1 VFSILVYRQ
10 VSLKVF
16 GNNAWLRQGA
26 KELGQAIVP
35 AFPDSLRPVEEI
47 GLPGNPTSQQVS
59 LSMGLYGPRTPD
71 RQPEIEKE

>member
-1 VFSILVYRQ
+1 MSKMEKFKSDISTTVA
-10 VSLKVF
+10 
-16 GNNAWLRQGA
+16 AWLRQGA

-35 AFPDSLRPVEEI
+35 AFPDSIRPVEEI